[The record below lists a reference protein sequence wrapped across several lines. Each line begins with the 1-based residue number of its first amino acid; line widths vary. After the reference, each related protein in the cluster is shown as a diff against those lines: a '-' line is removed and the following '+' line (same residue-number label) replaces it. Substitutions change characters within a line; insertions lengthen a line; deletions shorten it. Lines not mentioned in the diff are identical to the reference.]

1 MAWTWVSHEDSE
13 EYGMMEGAPAYALMD
28 SVEQR
33 AGHQAG
39 PRFWTGGP
47 RRHAGAHRADRR
59 KQASEAGMQ
68 A

>member
-1 MAWTWVSHEDSE
+1 MSMDTVATATMAWTWVSHEDSE

-39 PRFWTGGP
+39 PRVL
-47 RRHAGAHRADRR
+47 DRR
-59 KQASEAGMQ
+59 TA
-68 A
+68 